1 MSKGARP
8 VKWMEI
14 TVTTSQEAKEA
25 AADILYQQGVNGL
38 VIEDSYPVAMAAD
51 VEDYT
56 PLPEKD
62 FPLEEVRLIA
72 YLPLDEQLAGKVES
86 IKQLVAALADF
97 DLDPG
102 RAEVALSEVEDED
115 WANAWKAFF
124 KPIPIG
130 NKLLIKPSWE
140 EIQPTD
146 RLVIELDPGMAFG
159 TGSHATT
166 TMCLEVLE
174 RAIQGGE
181 RVIDVG
187 CGSGILSIAAARL
200 GASRVEALDYDPV
213 AVEVA
218 QSNVITSGVQDK
230 VSVAESDLLQA
241 ASGPAEIIVANIIAR
256 IIVQLV
262 PDLTSYLVPGGLF
275 IASGI
280 IGERLD
286 MVLAALAEYGFEVLE
301 EKNEGDWYG
310 LICRKRE

>member
-1 MSKGARP
+1 
-8 VKWMEI
+8 MEI

-38 VIEDSYPVAMAAD
+38 VIEDSYPVALAAD

-56 PLPEKD
+56 LLPEKD

-72 YLPLDEQLAGKVES
+72 YLPLDEALTSKVES
-86 IKQLVAALADF
+86 IRQLVAALADF

-102 RAEVALSEVEDED
+102 RAEVTLSEVEEED
-115 WANAWKAFF
+115 WATAWKAYY
-124 KPIPIG
+124 KPVAVG
-130 NKLLIKPSWE
+130 KKLLIKPSWE
-140 EIQPTD
+140 DIEPTD

-159 TGSHATT
+159 TGTHSTT

-174 RAIQGGE
+174 RVIKGGE

-187 CGSGILSIAAARL
+187 CGSGILSIAAAHL
-200 GASRVEALDYDPV
+200 GAGAVEALDYDPV
-213 AVEVA
+213 AVRVA
-218 QSNVITSGVQDK
+218 RENVVISGVEDK

-241 ASGPAEIIVANIIAR
+241 ASGPADIIVANIIAR
-256 IIVQLV
+256 IIVQLI
-262 PDLTSYLVPGGLF
+262 PDLAHFLAPQGLF

-286 MVLAALAEYGFEVLE
+286 MVLAALAAHGFQVM
-301 EKNEGDWYG
+301 EKINEGDWYA
-310 LICRKRE
+310 LTCRKGA

>member
-25 AADILYQQGVNGL
+25 AADILYQQGVNGI
-38 VIEDSYPVAMAAD
+38 VIEDSYPVTPDAD
-51 VEDYT
+51 VEDYS
-56 PLPEKD
+56 PVPEKY

-72 YLPLDEQLAGKVES
+72 YLPLDEALTSKIES
-86 IKQLVAALADF
+86 IRQLVAALADF

-102 RAEVALSEVEDED
+102 RAEVTLSEVEEED
-115 WANAWKAFF
+115 WATAWKAYY
-124 KPIPIG
+124 KPIAVG

-140 EIQPTD
+140 DIEPTD

-159 TGSHATT
+159 TGTHATT

-174 RAIQGGE
+174 RVIKGDE

-200 GASRVEALDYDPV
+200 GAREVEALDYDPV
-213 AVEVA
+213 AVRIARENIV
-218 QSNVITSGVQDK
+218 TSGVEDK

-241 ASGPAEIIVANIIAR
+241 ATGPADIIVANIIAR

-262 PDLTSYLVPGGLF
+262 PDLTPFLTPNGLF

-286 MVLAALAEYGFEVLE
+286 AVLEALESHDFEVLE
-301 EKNEGDWYG
+301 ENNEGDWYA
-310 LICRKRE
+310 LTCRKRV

>member
-1 MSKGARP
+1 
-8 VKWMEI
+8 MEI

-38 VIEDSYPVAMAAD
+38 VIEDSYPVALEAD
-51 VEDYT
+51 VEDYL

-72 YLPLDEQLAGKVES
+72 YLPLDEELTSKVES
-86 IKQLVAALADF
+86 IRQLVAALADF

-102 RAEVALSEVEDED
+102 RAEVALSEVEEED
-115 WANAWKAFF
+115 WATAWKAYY
-124 KPIPIG
+124 KPIAVG
-130 NKLLIKPSWE
+130 SRLLIKPSWE
-140 EIQPTD
+140 EIEPTD

-159 TGSHATT
+159 TGTHATT

-174 RAIQGGE
+174 RVIKGGE

-200 GASRVEALDYDPV
+200 GAREVEALDYDPV
-213 AVEVA
+213 AVRVA
-218 QSNVITSGVQDK
+218 SENVVISGVKDQ
-230 VSVAESDLLQA
+230 VSVSQSDLLQA
-241 ASGPAEIIVANIIAR
+241 ASGPADIIVANIIAR

-262 PDLTSYLVPGGLF
+262 PDLTQFLAPNGLF

-286 MVLAALAEYGFEVLE
+286 AVLAALEAHDFQVLE
-301 EKNEGDWYG
+301 EINEGDWYA
-310 LICRKRE
+310 LTCRKRS